1 MHSAL
6 CITKAQNPI
15 VTTAQTT
22 DPAPFVWNDTLYVY
36 TGHDEYGADFF
47 WMQDWRVYSTTDMVN
62 WTDHGSPL
70 ALETFSWA
78 NDRAWAAQLCER
90 NGKFYWYVCA
100 VSKLTNT
107 MAIGVAVGDSPVGPF
122 RDAIGKPL
130 YEGTWDNIDPTVL
143 IDDDGRAY
151 LYWGNPRLYYVEL
164 NEDMISLKTEVKTF
178 DMDEKSF
185 GGPCMK
191 DRSRDDMGKY
201 KDVYTEGPWISKR
214 FVANK
219 KGKKSPLYYMLYAAG
234 GVPEHI
240 AYSTAPGPLGP
251 WTYRGTIMP
260 QCDTDKATGRPGT
273 DSFTNHCGV
282 INFRGHDYF
291 FYHNGWIGGGFGRAA
306 AVEEFKYNADGTFPT
321 IMPTRE
327 GITQPLG
334 TLNPYARVEAETMAY
349 SQGLHTEQGPDGVF
363 VSDVHNGDWL
373 KVRCVDFAEA
383 ATSKKVAFRLASAL
397 RGGSI
402 EMHLDSLNGE
412 KIAEVSCPGTGGWE
426 QWQTYSTQLQKAVSG
441 VHDVY
446 FKFVGRKGPKLFNF
460 DWWQISTTVPN
471 PWLWSDVPDP
481 DIIRVGDYYYL
492 VSTTMHLMP
501 GGPIMRSTDLVNWE
515 TVSYLFDTLNDTPR
529 YDLKTPETD
538 GTTYGRGQWA
548 TSIRYHKG
556 TFWALHSPNDDPH
569 RAYLMKTT
577 DPAKGWTLHARLP
590 HFHDSS
596 LFFDDDDKCYVFSG
610 GGDIRLV
617 ELNESM
623 TDIKKGGIDKTLN
636 TRELMPE
643 GLLEGSRVIKKDG
656 YYYLIMISWP
666 RTGRQQLA
674 YRSKNIEGPY
684 EMKVILKSEFGGFP
698 YVGQGTVVDGKDGE
712 WYGVIFQDRG
722 GVGRVLTLNPV
733 RWEDGWPIIGDEDGK
748 VPQTMEL
755 FPAPQTPSAGMSNI
769 DATNQISIVH
779 SDEFDASSTLATK
792 TPVWQWNH
800 NPEPLMWSL
809 NERPGFLRLKAMPAK
824 TLYHARNTL
833 TQRME
838 GPCCSGTIS
847 IDLTKM
853 QDGDRAGFAA
863 INGHSGILTVEKTGK
878 KLSLVLTHEVVNLA
892 NSNKAITGVEREEV
906 ARVALGTVKNIQ
918 LRIRADFR
926 PVDVNSNK
934 GGKDNATFEYSVNGG
949 KTWNKIG
956 GDYHLRFDYTRH
968 FMGSKFAIFNY
979 ATTDTSTGFVDVD
992 YFHYAHT
999 NDTITSLCIE

>member
-1 MHSAL
+1 MHCAL

-15 VTTAQTT
+15 IQTAQTT

-70 ALETFSWA
+70 ALESFSWA

-107 MAIGVAVGDSPVGPF
+107 MAIGVAVGDSPLGPF
-122 RDAIGKPL
+122 HDPIGKPL
-130 YEGTWDNIDPTVL
+130 YEGSWDNIDPTVL

-151 LYWGNPRLYYVEL
+151 LYWGNPTLYYAEL
-164 NEDMISLKTEVKTF
+164 NDDMISFKGEVKHF
-178 DMDEKSF
+178 DFDEKSF
-185 GGPCMK
+185 GGPGMK
-191 DRSRDDMGKY
+191 DRKREDMGKY
-201 KDVYTEGPWISKR
+201 KDIYTEGPWIMKR
-214 FVANK
+214 HIPMAKTKKTSPLGGNK
-219 KGKKSPLYYMLYAAG
+219 GELYYMLYAAG

-260 QCDTDKATGRPGT
+260 QCNTDKETGKPGT

-282 INFRGHDYF
+282 INYKGHDYF
-291 FYHNGWIGGGFGRAA
+291 FYHNGWLGGGFGRAA
-306 AVEEFKYNADGTFPT
+306 AVEEFKFNADGSFPT

-334 TLNPYARVEAETMAY
+334 TLSPYARVEAETMAY
-349 SQGLHTEQGPDGVF
+349 SNGIHSEDSPSGIY
-363 VSDVHNGDWL
+363 VSDIHNGDWL
-373 KVRCVDFAEA
+373 KVRNVDFGNQ
-383 ATSKKVAFRLASAL
+383 TSSPRGGREGAFRLASAL
-397 RGGSI
+397 HGGTI
-402 EMHLDSLNGE
+402 EMRIDSLGGE
-412 KIAEVSCPGTGGWE
+412 KIAEVYCPGTGGWE
-426 QWQTYSTQLQKAVSG
+426 QWQTFKTPLLKTVSG

-460 DWWQISTTVPN
+460 DWWQLSTEIAN

-501 GGPIMRSTDLVNWE
+501 GGPIMRSKDLVNWE
-515 TVSYLFDTLNDTPR
+515 TVSYLFDTINDTPR
-529 YDLKTPETD
+529 YDLNTPETD

-556 TFWALHSPNDDPH
+556 MFWALHSPNDDPH
-569 RAYLMKTT
+569 RSFLMKTT

-610 GGDIRLV
+610 GGGVRLV

-623 TDIKKGGIDKTLN
+623 TDIKKGGVDKILN

-712 WYGVIFQDRG
+712 WYGVIFQDRN
-722 GVGRVLTLNPV
+722 GVGRVLTINPV
-733 RWEDGWPIIGDEDGK
+733 RWEDGWPIIGDENGK
-748 VPQTMEL
+748 VPASMQL
-755 FPAPQTPSAGMSNI
+755 FPEKSIESKY
-769 DATNQISIVH
+769 ISIVK
-779 SDEFDASSTLATK
+779 SDEFDASSTLNTK
-792 TPVWQWNH
+792 VPVWQWNH
-800 NPEPLMWSL
+800 NPDNTKWSL
-809 NERPGFLRLKAMPAK
+809 TERPGYLRLHPVKQASS
-824 TLYHARNTL
+824 LYHAKNSL

-838 GPCCSGTIS
+838 GPRCSGAIS
-847 IDLTKM
+847 MDISKM

-863 INGHSGILTVEKTGK
+863 FNGHSAILTVEKTGK
-878 KLSLVLTHEVVNLA
+878 NASLVLTHEEVSLA
-892 NSNKAITGVEREEV
+892 DDNKAITDVKRDEV
-906 ARVALGTVKNIQ
+906 ARIAIGSKKNIC
-918 LRIRADFR
+918 LRINGDFR
-926 PVDVNSNK
+926 P
-934 GGKDNATFEYSVNGG
+934 GKNDNATFEYSLDCG
-949 KTWNKIG
+949 KSWKQIG
-956 GDYHLRFDYTRH
+956 GDYQMRFDYRRL
-968 FMGSKFAIFNY
+968 FMGTKFTIFNY
-979 ATTDTSTGFVDVD
+979 TTKDSSDGYVDID
-992 YFHYAHT
+992 WFHY
-999 NDTITSLCIE
+999 NRLDD